1 MKKAKVEHHAHCM
14 KCKTKKPMH
23 DHSYHKTSNGK
34 HMVKAVCPD
43 CGTKMNLFI
52 SGDKVISATK
62 EK

>member
-1 MKKAKVEHHAHCM
+1 
-14 KCKTKKPMH
+14 
-23 DHSYHKTSNGK
+23 
-34 HMVKAVCPD
+34 MVKAVCPD